1 MRSLPAILTALA
13 LAFPVAVQAR
23 DMAGPLSNGGA
34 YVWLNMGPVSDTI
47 RQDMRNGKYGAAE
60 QARQRAKDARTPG
73 FQAAPRPPAA
83 PLDLSFTP
91 SKERRTRNLAGFVA
105 KSRKVDPQGA
115 DQLQALFASTDLIEA
130 MRAPLAKSGLRIDD
144 LGDAYAAWW
153 ITAWYASRGS
163 NETPSAARVAAVKA
177 QTARAL
183 SATPMMRGAS
193 DAAKQE
199 MAEALLIQAA
209 MLDDAVEQSKARS
222 DWMAGVRAA
231 AAQGAKGMGLDLSAM
246 TLTDAGF
253 VDA

>member
-1 MRSLPAILTALA
+1 MRSIPAVLAALA
-13 LAFPVAVQAR
+13 LALPSLSQAR
-23 DMAGPLSNGGA
+23 DMAGPFSNGGA

-47 RQDMRNGKYGAAE
+47 RQDMRNGKYGPTE
-60 QARQRAKDARTPG
+60 QARQRAKDANTPG
-73 FQAAPRPPAA
+73 FQTTPRPAAA
-83 PLDLSFTP
+83 PLDLGFTP
-91 SKERRTRNLAGFVA
+91 SKERRTRNLADFVA
-105 KSRKVDPQGA
+105 KSRKVDPEGA
-115 DQLQALFASTDLIEA
+115 DRLQALFARTDLIEA
-130 MRAPLAKSGLRIDD
+130 MRAPLGKAGLRIDD

-163 NETPSAARVAAVKA
+163 NETPNAKTVAAVKA

-183 SATPMMRGAS
+183 SATPMMQGAS
-193 DAAKQE
+193 DASKQQ

-209 MLDDAVEQSKARS
+209 MLDDAVEQSKARP

-231 AAQGAKGMGLDLSAM
+231 AAQGAKGMGLDLAAM